1 MADRLSK
8 DELENDALV
17 TSYAYALNW
26 YRENKNLLF
35 AGIAALILVIGGSI
49 WYVTGAGQQEAD
61 AREAISFA
69 EERFLSGDYETAL
82 FGSVEQGEPGFTEII
97 SDFGRTTAGNLARYY
112 AAVSYAE
119 LEDYTAALDMIREYN
134 VPDGV
139 LGVAP
144 FSLQGMILMQLEM
157 YDEAISVFE
166 RAAEWDEN
174 ESTTPFNLLNA
185 GEAAYAAGNYAKAQ
199 ELATRIQRQY
209 PNSQEAPRAARLQG
223 MVLAA
228 E

>member
-8 DELENDALV
+8 DELQNDALV
-17 TSYAYALNW
+17 TSYAYALEW
-26 YRENKNLLF
+26 YHNNKNLLF
-35 AGIAALILVIGGSI
+35 AGIAALILIVGGSI
-49 WYVTGAGQQEAD
+49 WYVTNTAQQQEQ

-69 EERFLSGDYETAL
+69 EGQFLNGNYETAL
-82 FGSVEQGEPGFTEII
+82 FGNDEQGEPGLTEII
-97 SDFGRTTAGNLARYY
+97 SEYPRTTAGNLARYY

-119 LEDYTAALDMIREYN
+119 LEDYTSALEMIREYE
-134 VPDGV
+134 VPEGV

-144 FSLQGMILMQLEM
+144 VSLQGMILMQLED
-157 YDEAISVFE
+157 YEQAVEVFE
-166 RAAEWDEN
+166 RAAGWDEN

-185 GEAAYAAGNYAKAQ
+185 GEAAYAAGNYTKAQ
-199 ELATRIQRQY
+199 ELARRIQREF
-209 PNSQEAPRAARLQG
+209 PDSQQAPRAMRLEG